1 MESPNF
7 QTVALF
13 QYQHGF
19 TDLTLA
25 VKHLDEL
32 AGYIINSND
41 NSQIMLIMRLNVIV
55 MTSRATPLYPA
66 SAKEMEALGQRLR
79 DARLRRRFSMETVCA
94 RANLS
99 RPTLYKIENGDP
111 SVAVGFYIQVLRV
124 LGLLADLSLIA
135 KEDVLGRRLQDESL
149 PQRRRAPRKKAAAG
163 ASDGEA

>member
-1 MESPNF
+1 LPVE
-7 QTVALF
+7 
-13 QYQHGF
+13 QYKPCLIF
-19 TDLTLA
+19 TS
-25 VKHLDEL
+25 
-32 AGYIINSND
+32 YNRND
-41 NSQIMLIMRLNVIV
+41 KSQIIVIMQVNIIV

-99 RPTLYKIENGDP
+99 RPTLYKIETGDP
-111 SVAVGFYIQVLRV
+111 SVAIGFYVQVLRV

-135 KEDVLGRRLQDESL
+135 KEDALGRRLQDESL
-149 PQRRRAPRKKAAAG
+149 PQRKRAPRKKAPTG